1 MHRRTQR
8 CPAEKEAFTLIELL
22 VVVAII
28 GILAS
33 LILPALAKARSKGNA
48 LACLNN
54 VRQLGIAWLMYANEQ
69 HDRLPYNLGGDAAR
83 KTVAPQDPR
92 NWVNG
97 VMSWELDSDNT
108 NQSLIVNS
116 SLSSYL
122 NYSTRPYKCPSD
134 NVLSDLQRNAGWRE
148 RTRSYSMNAMV
159 GDAGDLSETGTN
171 INNPHYK
178 QFFALPEIPNPAS
191 IFVFLD
197 EHPDSI
203 NDGYFL
209 VKSDYSFVEW
219 KDLPGSYHDGRAS
232 LAFADGHAELHRW
245 TLAETK
251 APAAPDAADL
261 PRAVPPNRRN
271 DFNWLFQR
279 SSVGR

>member
-1 MHRRTQR
+1 MRKARQS
-8 CPAEKEAFTLIELL
+8 AFTLIELL
-22 VVVAII
+22 VVIAII
-28 GILAS
+28 AILAG
-33 LILPALAKARSKGNA
+33 LLLPALAKTKAKGDA
-48 LACLNN
+48 IACLNN
-54 VRQLGIAWLMYANEQ
+54 VRQLSMAWLMYANEQ
-69 HDRLPYNLGGDAAR
+69 RDRLPYNLGGDAAR
-83 KTVAPQDPR
+83 HTVAPQDPR

-108 NQSLIVNS
+108 NQNLILNASLAPF
-116 SLSSYL
+116 L
-122 NYSTRPYKCPSD
+122 NNSTRAYKCPSD
-134 NVLSDLQRNAGWRE
+134 KVLSDIQRQAGWRE

-159 GDAGDLSETGTN
+159 GDAGNLSQTGTN

-178 QFFALPEIPNPAS
+178 QFFALSEIPNPAS

-209 VKSDYSFVEW
+209 VRSDYSYVEW

-232 LAFADGHAELHRW
+232 LAFADGHAEMHKW
-245 TLAETK
+245 TQKETK

-261 PRAVPPNRRN
+261 PRPIPNDRRN